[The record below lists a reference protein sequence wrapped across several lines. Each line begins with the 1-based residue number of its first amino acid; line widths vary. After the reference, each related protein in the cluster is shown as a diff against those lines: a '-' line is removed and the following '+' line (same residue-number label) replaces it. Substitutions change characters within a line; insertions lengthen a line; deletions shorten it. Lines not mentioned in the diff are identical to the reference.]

1 MMWLKKYANSQ
12 LFVALL
18 LLHYNVV
25 HTNATNM
32 DQLNNNQQQLRQ
44 QHQQTLVQAA
54 VTSAQRQQHLH
65 HVPTQSQ
72 HQLQSQQPL
81 TSGIAAHPANGISS
95 SISANSILHGSNT
108 GHQHTETQALPSSSS
123 STSSLAT
130 LPQAQFANDKEAV
143 MQEVLKHFHTDDDL
157 NDPYQVLNELKRD
170 THVNTYQGPPPPP
183 PFIST
188 IPTSLSNHMAYN
200 WNLYDRPYVGNN
212 LPPPPIT
219 GLFSHIF
226 NPFEAFPTPFPV
238 TPRFM
243 PIMSYPQP
251 VYVPYPFIMSPEM
264 FYQSYSTLPHLAND
278 FEDSMSRG
286 AGSSRRPTATQN
298 PSSYPRNSPI
308 YYVRLPPTP
317 YMFLPS
323 LGSSSTNIPGYP
335 SMLPY
340 QSLPPFPPFS
350 SIYNV
355 PINFLTN
362 GKPTN
367 IYQMSAPPND
377 VQNPL
382 QFANIPSSFNT
393 RPPPPPPPN
402 AYRPPHNYFQVQPPT
417 TSSNYAPYPASAT
430 SSSASSPSSPTTSA
444 TSSSSHQDSKL
455 TSLKRPYY
463 FNGRP
468 EDIYILPNNFNSLYS
483 SESSYY

>member
-1 MMWLKKYANSQ
+1 MWLKYYAYGQ
-12 LFVALL
+12 LIVALL
-18 LLHYNVV
+18 LLHFNVV
-25 HTNATNM
+25 HTSAANI

-44 QHQQTLVQAA
+44 QHQQTLGQAT
-54 VTSAQRQQHLH
+54 VTSAQRQQQHSH
-65 HVPTQSQ
+65 HVQTQTQ
-72 HQLQSQQPL
+72 NQLQSQQPL
-81 TSGIAAHPANGISS
+81 PSGIAAHPANGISS
-95 SISANSILHGSNT
+95 SISTNSILHSSNA
-108 GHQHTETQALPSSSS
+108 GHQHTETQAIPSSSS
-123 STSSLAT
+123 STSSLAH
-130 LPQAQFANDKEAV
+130 LPQAQYVVNDKEAV

-157 NDPYQVLNELKRD
+157 NDPYQILNEIKRE

-183 PFIST
+183 PFMSA
-188 IPTSLSNHMAYN
+188 IPSSPTYP
-200 WNLYDRPYVGNN
+200 WNLYDRTYATNN
-212 LPPPPIT
+212 LPPPPMT

-226 NPFEAFPTPFPV
+226 NPFEAFSTPFPV

-264 FYQSYSTLPHLAND
+264 FYPSYSTLPHLAND
-278 FEDSMSRG
+278 YEDSMSRG
-286 AGSSRRPTATQN
+286 AGSSRRPAATQH

-323 LGSSSTNIPGYP
+323 LGLSSTSANMPGYP
-335 SMLPY
+335 TMLPY

-355 PINFLTN
+355 PINFLAN

-402 AYRPPHNYFQVQPPT
+402 AYRPSHNYFNVPSPT
-417 TSSNYAPYPASAT
+417 TSSNYIPYPGSAT
-430 SSSASSPSSPTTSA
+430 SSSSSSSPSSPTAS

-468 EDIYILPNNFNSLYS
+468 EDIYILPNNFNPLYS